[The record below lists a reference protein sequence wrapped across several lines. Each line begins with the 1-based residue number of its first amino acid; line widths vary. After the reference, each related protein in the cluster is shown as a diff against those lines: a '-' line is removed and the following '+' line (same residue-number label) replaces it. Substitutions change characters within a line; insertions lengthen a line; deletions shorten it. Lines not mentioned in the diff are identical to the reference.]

1 MPEQVADFF
10 PALLHSF
17 LNRGLRSSVLF
28 LAVLIFFLNLH
39 SVPLLANK
47 FVFPDNFPQELRQ
60 QHKKAFTQTEILDFW
75 HTAGQYF
82 NEQGDFSNAILA
94 AEELK
99 DYAIRFRQPRFEA
112 GAYEVMGQAYD
123 YLGQLSLAVNYHLKA
138 LNIREKIGRK
148 PPIAFSLSHMGDI
161 YSQLKSYRK
170 AEDYFQRALKLFKE
184 SDYSFEAAEVEYNLA
199 IMLGNQGRNLDA
211 LELYNSCLRG
221 FVEANDSVLIA
232 MALEAIGTDLTN
244 LKDFDSAEVYYL
256 RALEIRNQIHSL
268 VELSRSYTSLCNFYS
283 VRGDLKKGRFFGQKA
298 VEINQKLNIK
308 ERLVMDYGNL
318 SEIEEAAGNFS
329 EALRLLKI
337 ENNLRDT
344 LKNQNIQEEIALQS
358 IGFELH
364 KIQYLDSLK
373 KAESEKRYQ
382 EKVQREEDANNRK
395 ARIQYLGIF
404 IFISLL
410 LGGIFLI
417 RRISLPVIWLEGGIF
432 FTALLLFEF
441 LYLILDPWVELVSRG
456 TPIYKFGINL
466 ILGLL
471 VFYAHNMLEI
481 NLKRRLI
488 REDKTVVPPE
498 DLREE
503 E

>member
-1 MPEQVADFF
+1 MHEQAVDGF
-10 PALLHSF
+10 PVSPHSF
-17 LNRGLRSSVLF
+17 LNRGLHTSLLNF
-28 LAVLIFFLNLH
+28 AVFIFFLNLNA
-39 SVPLLANK
+39 VPLLANK
-47 FVFPDNFPQELRQ
+47 FVFPDNFPKELRQ

-123 YLGQLSLAVNYHLKA
+123 YLGQLSKAVDFHLRA
-138 LNIREKIGRK
+138 LRIRERLGRK
-148 PPIAFSLSHMGDI
+148 IPIAFSLSQMGDI
-161 YSQLKSYRK
+161 YSQLKSYKK
-170 AEDYFQRALKLFKE
+170 AEDYWARSLEIFRVEGKLFE
-184 SDYSFEAAEVEYNLA
+184 SAEIEYNLGILFREQGDFLKA
-199 IMLGNQGRNLDA
+199 LNIHNQ
-211 LELYNSCLRG
+211 CLKG
-221 FVEANDSVLIA
+221 FLTVDDTLSIGTAFS
-232 MALEAIGTDLTN
+232 AIGTDFFYQNRFDSSLHYHLKALDFRLFTGN
-244 LKDFDSAEVYYL
+244 ELEISLSYSDLCLAYTKTKDFRKAKYYGNL
-256 RALEIRNQIHSL
+256 ALALH
-268 VELSRSYTSLCNFYS
+268 
-283 VRGDLKKGRFFGQKA
+283 
-298 VEINQKLNIK
+298 QKLSIP
-308 ERLVMDYGNL
+308 ELIQTDYGNL
-318 SEIEEAAGNFS
+318 SGVMEATS
-329 EALRLLKI
+329 EYDKALYYLKL
-337 ENNLRDT
+337 ENNIRDSLRS
-344 LKNQNIQEEIALQS
+344 QNIQEEIAQQS

-410 LGGIFLI
+410 LGGIFLV

-471 VFYAHNMLEI
+471 VFYAHNMLEV

-488 REDKTVVPPE
+488 REDETAVPPE
-498 DLREE
+498 HLREE
-503 E
+503 K